1 MPFISQRMDLDNLM
15 KAIQKLPDELEE
27 KIMSYAHYMAFK
39 PINYEIKYR
48 IYGLHYIPFIKK
60 GLFAVNRNIKRIHD
74 DNTYETPR
82 WEYVFEDIKYQK
94 QIRKRIKKSTSK
106 DGWLAYGKVIIDSYK
121 TGFEK

>member
-1 MPFISQRMDLDNLM
+1 MGLDNLM

-48 IYGLHYIPFIKK
+48 LYCLHYIPLIKK
-60 GLFAVNRNIKRIHD
+60 GLFAVNRNVRRIND
-74 DNTYETPR
+74 DNTYKTPR
-82 WEYVFEDIKYQK
+82 WEYIFEDIKHQK
-94 QIRKRIKKSTSK
+94 KYRKRINSISKKSW
-106 DGWLAYGKVIIDSYK
+106 WLQYGKVINDSYK